1 MNSTRSYN
9 ENYYV
14 TRKKILDEFIQDED
28 FETMEYVES
37 IESLVSSTKI
47 ALKNVVIGDTDF
59 KSLNEKILLIEK
71 ELESECEIL
80 SNNISTLF
88 LSDQKT
94 EVMTLDLIKQ
104 EERGTSLYLD
114 KIDNIKKEMELK
126 EFKIQNMERLYVDLE
141 NIIKENIRLN
151 NEQLLTLIQFI
162 EFISQNEKIKLEND
176 VIELEKKNLLN
187 DYNILLR
194 ENINLRS
201 KNESF
206 ELEKVKD
213 ALEELSSLGK
223 IQAESQLRIKTL
235 QNRFNELT
243 KESSNLT
250 NQIVNITKNL
260 ESLNIDNIKL
270 NQELGEINKELISS
284 RINSGNKSF
293 SETYMYENNSLF
305 TNNNTGYD
313 SNRLKSKSNIQSTLN

>member
-194 ENINLRS
+194 EN
-201 KNESF
+201 
-206 ELEKVKD
+206 
-213 ALEELSSLGK
+213 K
-223 IQAESQLRIKTL
+223 I
-235 QNRFNELT
+235 
-243 KESSNLT
+243 
-250 NQIVNITKNL
+250 
-260 ESLNIDNIKL
+260 
-270 NQELGEINKELISS
+270 
-284 RINSGNKSF
+284 
-293 SETYMYENNSLF
+293 
-305 TNNNTGYD
+305 
-313 SNRLKSKSNIQSTLN
+313 

>member
-1 MNSTRSYN
+1 
-9 ENYYV
+9 
-14 TRKKILDEFIQDED
+14 
-28 FETMEYVES
+28 
-37 IESLVSSTKI
+37 
-47 ALKNVVIGDTDF
+47 
-59 KSLNEKILLIEK
+59 
-71 ELESECEIL
+71 
-80 SNNISTLF
+80 
-88 LSDQKT
+88 
-94 EVMTLDLIKQ
+94 MTLDLIKQ

-151 NEQLLTLIQFI
+151 NEQLLTLIQFN